1 MVTWR
6 STCKLHG
13 KTLETMPDVTL
24 NAAALTT
31 LIKRMVE
38 SAGSTPVEAA
48 VVAAHLVAAN
58 VKGHDSHGVGMMHN
72 YTDQLLNG
80 AKSSFG
86 CAIVP
91 NEQPTIVVDTGSMLI
106 MEAGGSYGQAAAATA
121 MEAAV
126 QRAKSHGICMLGLR
140 NANHIGRVG
149 TYGEIATASGLVSLH
164 FVNVYHTLVAPFG
177 GTDQRF
183 GTNPICLAVPGTE
196 TNPGVQLDMATSIG
210 AMGKVAVAFRA
221 GKQMPDGWLI
231 DSEGKP
237 TNDPAV
243 MHAGTFENPGKA
255 GALLPFGSCASLSAP
270 QRQPLSVCVC
280 ADSILS
286 LVWCTRQT
294 KAGGCRSFASC
305 WERA

>member
-80 AKSSFG
+80 AKSSFW

-149 TYGEIATASGLVSLH
+149 PTARL
-164 FVNVYHTLVAPFG
+164 
-177 GTDQRF
+177 
-183 GTNPICLAVPGTE
+183 
-196 TNPGVQLDMATSIG
+196 
-210 AMGKVAVAFRA
+210 
-221 GKQMPDGWLI
+221 
-231 DSEGKP
+231 
-237 TNDPAV
+237 
-243 MHAGTFENPGKA
+243 
-255 GALLPFGSCASLSAP
+255 
-270 QRQPLSVCVC
+270 QPLV
-280 ADSILS
+280 DSS
-286 LVWCTRQT
+286 HCTL
-294 KAGGCRSFASC
+294 
-305 WERA
+305 